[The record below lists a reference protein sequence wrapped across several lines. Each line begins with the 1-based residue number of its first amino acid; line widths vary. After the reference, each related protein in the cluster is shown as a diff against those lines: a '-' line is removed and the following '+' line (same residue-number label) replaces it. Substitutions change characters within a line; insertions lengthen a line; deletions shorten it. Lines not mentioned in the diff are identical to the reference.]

1 MESLHRKISN
11 RGQKIFLQFKN
22 RTPNMEGI
30 SFNRLTSNKNIDLER
45 ENPSFKQALDFAI
58 HDAELEFIVVRENA
72 RMMKDFEDYNFKFVY
87 KELLNIIH

>member
-1 MESLHRKISN
+1 MIITPFQKKVFVMYLLYAYTFEARKKDTLPRVVN
-11 RGQKIFLQFKN
+11 
-22 RTPNMEGI
+22 GI
-30 SFNRLTSNKNIDLER
+30 ICVDAF
-45 ENPSFKQALDFAI
+45 